1 MVGST
6 SRWSLDF
13 SSFSRLGWWWVHMP
27 KHVQAKFGHLRMY
40 VFHPQP
46 WETRGL
52 AAICQHT
59 ENRSW
64 NFLMFGELCE
74 KHSWQDSCHVFF
86 HFEHLKTIWLIFC
99 WGVIHVGRDGFR
111 FRRRRLWWGWVSWNV
126 ASIGAVLTGA
136 ARFPSVT
143 LGTKC
148 KNNILQVV
156 LCHLICTACHSYPVP
171 ISKLLWGSS
180 RTAVPLVFCFI
191 YPVFQALG
199 VELLVVM
206 LRTHAAYSYID
217 YIYIASRKK
226 NQKYR
231 NMFPGCSR
239 WYVLSMSRCPALI
252 YCGSLL
258 YFLLPQLIT
267 WLADGP
273 AHWDRYW
280 NWFDLV
286 LAAAGIADLTIQFIT
301 ASSAMVV
308 EEPKRGWQVS
318 VMSVMAQELFN
329 PIPNKAC
336 TRNHGWGD
344 LA

>member
-13 SSFSRLGWWWVHMP
+13 SSFSRLGWWWVHMS

-46 WETRGL
+46 WETRGSHL
-52 AAICQHT
+52 PTHRKPILKCP
-59 ENRSW
+59 
-64 NFLMFGELCE
+64 
-74 KHSWQDSCHVFF
+74 HVWRTLWETLLPGLLPRFF

-99 WGVIHVGRDGFR
+99 WGVIHAGRDGFR
-111 FRRRRLWWGWVSWNV
+111 FRHRRLWWGWVSWNV

-143 LGTKC
+143 SGTKC
-148 KNNILQVV
+148 KNNTPQVV

-171 ISKLLWGSS
+171 ISKLLGGSS

-199 VELLVVM
+199 VELLLVM

-217 YIYIASRKK
+217 YIYIASRQK
-226 NQKYR
+226 NQTDR

-239 WYVLSMSRCPALI
+239 WYVLSMFRCPAFI
-252 YCGSLL
+252 YCGPLL

-329 PIPNKAC
+329 PIPDKAC